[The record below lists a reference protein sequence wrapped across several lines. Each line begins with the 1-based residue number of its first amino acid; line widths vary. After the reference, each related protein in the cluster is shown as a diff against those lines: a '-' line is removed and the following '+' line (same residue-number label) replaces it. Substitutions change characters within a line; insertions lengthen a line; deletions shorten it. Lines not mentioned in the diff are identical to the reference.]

1 MDFQARFYV
10 WLGRLERLERRF
22 PWLTDTRHFR
32 DSTVTV
38 FAILFF
44 RVWMQFSGI
53 CQNPQ
58 PCIQSYHDSEFSSFN
73 GSEAICS
80 FYNNFIQFTI
90 DQEVRGILYK
100 KPYTDLEKN
109 CIKTKVNE
117 SLFAE
122 KLSKQIIN
130 DQNLTSPEKRATK
143 IDAAI
148 EDFLFHCI
156 DLSESYDLFGQIFDG
171 FKKIPLLDG
180 QLRDQKDFCFKKYF
194 EDNQLIRSDFD
205 LMPINAFAVTE
216 YELFCRDTVI
226 DPIKKNV
233 IEPKFWDWIGT
244 ENILKKPYKLCVI
257 DEIEIST
264 VLDKLMAIGV
274 AASMGMTDE
283 QKNVEL
289 RDFDR
294 ICRRVIFNIRKNCN

>member
-1 MDFQARFYV
+1 MQTRFYL

-38 FAILFF
+38 FAVLFF

-58 PCIQSYHDSEFSSFN
+58 SCIQSYHGSDFSAFN

-80 FYNNFIQFTI
+80 FYNNFLQFTI

-109 CIKTKVNE
+109 CIRTKMND

-130 DQNLTSPEKRATK
+130 DRNLTSTENRATK
-143 IDAAI
+143 IDAVV
-148 EDFLFHCI
+148 EEFLFHCI
-156 DLSESYDLFGQIFDG
+156 DLSESYELFGQIYDVFRKITLFDDQW
-171 FKKIPLLDG
+171 K
-180 QLRDQKDFCFKKYF
+180 DQKDFCFKKYF
-194 EDNQLIRSDFD
+194 EENQLIRSDFN
-205 LMPINAFAVTE
+205 LVPINDLAVTD
-216 YELFCRDTVI
+216 YELFCRHTVI

-233 IEPKFWDWIGT
+233 IEPRFWEWLGI
-244 ENILKKPYKLCVI
+244 ENIFKKPYKLCVI

-264 VLDKLMAIGV
+264 VFDKLMATGI
-274 AASMGMTDE
+274 AANMGMTNE

-289 RDFDR
+289 KDFDR
-294 ICRRVIFNIRKNCN
+294 IWRRVIFNIRKNCN